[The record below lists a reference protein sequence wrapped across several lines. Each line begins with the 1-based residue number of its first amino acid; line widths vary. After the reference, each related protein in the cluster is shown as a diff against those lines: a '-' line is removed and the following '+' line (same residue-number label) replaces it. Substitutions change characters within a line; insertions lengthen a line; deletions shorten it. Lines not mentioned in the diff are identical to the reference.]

1 MLTYVKD
8 VNEQKRKIDSLY
20 EVYPLLKILDEK
32 SDGIL
37 SQNAVFKTLNMDQYL
52 SNDGEGCMGFIF
64 IVKGLIKIQRMNA
77 GGKETNL
84 YDLKEG
90 QLCNELS
97 NCFKEEDNLNIC
109 ARALID
115 SEICVIPCGIAKKYL
130 QQDIKFLIYMYNDL
144 YRKDQIIIRDKE
156 SNRHESLEKR
166 LVKLLMSKNSK
177 SIYATHSELAFEI
190 DSTREVI
197 SRSLKK
203 IEKQG
208 FIKMLRGKIQI
219 LKDLNELL

>member
-8 VNEQKRKIDSLY
+8 VNEEKRKIDFLY

-37 SQNAVFKTLNMDQYL
+37 SQNAIFKTLNMDQYL

-64 IVKGLIKIQRMNA
+64 ILKGLIKIQRMNA

-109 ARALID
+109 ARALVD
-115 SEICVIPCGIAKKYL
+115 SEICVIPCGIAKRYL
-130 QQDIKFLIYMYNDL
+130 KQDIKFLRYMYNDL
-144 YRKDQIIIRDKE
+144 YRKNQIIIRDKE

-190 DSTREVI
+190 DSTREVV

>member
-109 ARALID
+109 ARALVD
-115 SEICVIPCGIAKKYL
+115 SEICVIPCGIAKRYL
-130 QQDIKFLIYMYNDL
+130 KQDIKFLRYMYNDR
-144 YRKDQIIIRDKE
+144 YRKHQIIIRDKE

>member
-109 ARALID
+109 ARALVD
-115 SEICVIPCGIAKKYL
+115 SEICVIPCGIAKRYL
-130 QQDIKFLIYMYNDL
+130 KQDIKFLRYMYNDL
-144 YRKDQIIIRDKE
+144 YRKHQIIIRDKE
-156 SNRHESLEKR
+156 SNQ
-166 LVKLLMSKNSK
+166 
-177 SIYATHSELAFEI
+177 A
-190 DSTREVI
+190 
-197 SRSLKK
+197 
-203 IEKQG
+203 
-208 FIKMLRGKIQI
+208 
-219 LKDLNELL
+219 

>member
-1 MLTYVKD
+1 
-8 VNEQKRKIDSLY
+8 
-20 EVYPLLKILDEK
+20 
-32 SDGIL
+32 
-37 SQNAVFKTLNMDQYL
+37 MDQYL

-109 ARALID
+109 
-115 SEICVIPCGIAKKYL
+115 
-130 QQDIKFLIYMYNDL
+130 
-144 YRKDQIIIRDKE
+144 
-156 SNRHESLEKR
+156 
-166 LVKLLMSKNSK
+166 
-177 SIYATHSELAFEI
+177 
-190 DSTREVI
+190 
-197 SRSLKK
+197 
-203 IEKQG
+203 EKQG